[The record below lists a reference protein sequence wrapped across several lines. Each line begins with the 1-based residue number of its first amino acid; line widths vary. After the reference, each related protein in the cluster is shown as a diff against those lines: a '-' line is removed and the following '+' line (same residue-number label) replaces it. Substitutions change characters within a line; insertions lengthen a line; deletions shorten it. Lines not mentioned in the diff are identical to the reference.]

1 MRAIDKLLRI
11 RVVRDLAG
19 YAAAAGA
26 AFLVDFGL
34 FTVQLA
40 LLGVPYLV
48 AAAISFSVGT
58 MLLYWGSTRYVFR
71 FRRLGDSRKE
81 FWAFLFIGV
90 VGLAVNLLAVY
101 LLVECLGLHPL
112 IAKLGA
118 GAITFLAN
126 FAFRRFVLFTPW
138 HKTGASAEVDSCTPD
153 S

>member
-11 RVVRDLAG
+11 RLVRDLAG
-19 YAAAAGA
+19 YAAAASA

-34 FTVQLA
+34 FTVQLT

-58 MLLYWGSTRYVFR
+58 VLLYWGSTRYVFR
-71 FRRLGDSRKE
+71 FRRLEDSRKE

-90 VGLAVNLLAVY
+90 AGLAVNLLVVY
-101 LLVECLGLHPL
+101 LLVEYLKLHPL
-112 IAKLGA
+112 IAKVAA

-126 FAFRRFVLFTPW
+126 FGFRRFLLFTPW
-138 HKTGASAEVDSCTPD
+138 RNAGASAEGESRG
-153 S
+153 SE